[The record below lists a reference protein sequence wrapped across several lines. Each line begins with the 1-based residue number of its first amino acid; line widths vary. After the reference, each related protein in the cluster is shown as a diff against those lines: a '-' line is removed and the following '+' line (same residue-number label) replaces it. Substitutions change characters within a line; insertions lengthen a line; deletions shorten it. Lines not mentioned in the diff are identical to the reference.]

1 MQINN
6 RLSARNINKSEKEFN
21 VIDSGG
27 LMGIYIVSCDMYAD
41 LGSNPYSVS
50 TIIPKISGKWSEA
63 NEKCPRPGFFTSTLQ
78 IGLSSC
84 PVSLVIHIPRAAF
97 QLSTPP
103 RGKLQTGCKMAV
115 LFGGFFVIIWMTYR

>member
-1 MQINN
+1 M
-6 RLSARNINKSEKEFN
+6 
-21 VIDSGG
+21 V
-27 LMGIYIVSCDMYAD
+27 IYIVSCDMYAD

-63 NEKCPRPGFFTSTLQ
+63 NENCPRPGFFTSTLQ

-97 QLSTPP
+97 AVVNTP
-103 RGKLQTGCKMAV
+103 
-115 LFGGFFVIIWMTYR
+115 